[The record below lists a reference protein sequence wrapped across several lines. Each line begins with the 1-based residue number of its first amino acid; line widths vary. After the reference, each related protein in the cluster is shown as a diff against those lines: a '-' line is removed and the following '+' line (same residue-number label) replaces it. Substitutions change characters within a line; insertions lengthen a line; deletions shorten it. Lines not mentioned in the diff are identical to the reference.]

1 MRGRGG
7 NRKKDRPRPIG
18 EALSSFLEQSGLSH
32 RVDQASVIP
41 EWPTLVGAQIAQ
53 VTDPLSIARDGTL
66 FVAVKTSAWMN
77 ELSLLE
83 PQLLASLNGK
93 AERPRV
99 ARIRWQMMR

>member
-18 EALSSFLEQSGLSH
+18 EALSSFLEQSGIAR

-41 EWPTLVGAQIAQ
+41 EWRQLVGAQIAL
-53 VTDPLSIARDGTL
+53 VTEPLSIARDGTL

-83 PQLLASLNGK
+83 PQLLASINAK
-93 AERPRV
+93 AERARV
-99 ARIRWQMMR
+99 VRIRWQMMR